1 MTIVANETDS
11 SKRINI
17 YLNLLKLINVIAV
30 KDVSELPCIER
41 EYILIKVH
49 INPENLNNINE
60 IAKKYGARIVDMGKR
75 SAIIEATE
83 NKEIISELIEKL
95 SIFKIVEMMRTG
107 KMAMLRWIKQ
117 NTAKVNNLQ
126 INDGI
131 QNQDDIL
138 WATQQI
144 NAYLKYTQK

>member
-1 MTIVANETDS
+1 
-11 SKRINI
+11 
-17 YLNLLKLINVIAV
+17 
-30 KDVSELPCIER
+30 
-41 EYILIKVH
+41 
-49 INPENLNNINE
+49 
-60 IAKKYGARIVDMGKR
+60 MGKR

-107 KMAMLRWIKQ
+107 KIAMLRGIKQ
-117 NTAKVNNLQ
+117 NTAKINNLQ
-126 INDGI
+126 INNGP

-144 NAYLKYTQK
+144 NAYLK